1 MMHVGC
7 SSSPRFAERT
17 GAAGRTTSAP
27 SAERTRPVPSS
38 GKFLL
43 TLEGVASYY
52 ADDFHGKQAANG
64 ETFNMND
71 LTCAHRTFP
80 FGTRIRVTNLA
91 NNRTVTVR
99 VNDRGPYVDGRL
111 IDLSLA
117 AAKSIDLIKT
127 GTTKVRLEVIQWG
140 DGTLYHNK

>member
-1 MMHVGC
+1 
-7 SSSPRFAERT
+7 
-17 GAAGRTTSAP
+17 
-27 SAERTRPVPSS
+27 
-38 GKFLL
+38 
-43 TLEGVASYY
+43 
-52 ADDFHGKQAANG
+52 
-64 ETFNMND
+64 MND